1 MILKLFVESF
11 GTKEAAK
18 GFSEVLSEAA
28 ISMSELGKTGASSSK
43 QISKF
48 FSALRSGVSKSLV
61 SKISVASTITVAA
74 ITAIV
79 AVCYNLK
86 KASDEVM
93 EKAQE
98 LGTEFKQESEEIKHY
113 KERIEELYE
122 TINNESSSIEDVT
135 DARKNLMTVQGELI
149 DKYGSEKEHI
159 ESITKAINGQAE
171 ALDNLTA
178 KQYQKKKNEFNKEGF
193 WNNISNSLNSYDSN
207 IDKMKAEMGL
217 QGFGVGSGI
226 YAVSEELKKALIEMG
241 YNVQENMY
249 GGGSGIYFGGTLRE
263 INEQISELQEL
274 ESKFSN
280 SDNKGDIKFFENLRE
295 EANRTQETL
304 DYYAGFYDTYLLQDV
319 ILKDESLKGAY
330 KSIIDQKEALDKAIV
345 EGNEESIEEA
355 KNNFAIALNEAITGA
370 NSADIKEY
378 FKNMYPELQAE
389 VATWNFKIKFSPDVE
404 DPTEQRKVKGS
415 LRLLEDESGRRYSA
429 EELKNINPDA
439 LDSVQKQA
447 YNNLVEVAKNSE
459 LDWEQFI
466 DALVDLGEVQTSNQQ
481 QLLEVIG
488 EEQLAGLSDL
498 DIRLLESTPDVASIY
513 KKALADEHVKDEIR
527 KENKELIKS
536 LNEDIAQ
543 AEDLGYKVGVEV
555 TEDSPVL
562 LQDIA
567 KKQELIKQKAIE
579 AGVSVDEW
587 MDSYNPSVIKYTA
600 DASTRAI
607 NETIS
612 AIKAANMES
621 SKLSFVEVQS
631 NIQGKLSPGMDQL
644 GSIYEDVYNK
654 EEFDWSS
661 ILNNT
666 GFKAEFGNLSKASEE
681 YKNVYNEFIETISN
695 SPDNIDA
702 CKEAF
707 DRLATAYIQNS
718 DALKGV
724 TEETK
729 NAAVAQLEQMGI
741 VNAEEIVDY
750 YIIKEKAAQL
760 GVDFATATAQDIL
773 MLINEG
779 IVAGETADSL
789 FYYQLNKAL
798 SNDNPINTASDCNQ
812 LIALAQRC
820 NVTGDVLK
828 DLIRLREIY
837 EMISNNAWGLSP
849 EELRTLDAE
858 AEQLRNSIK
867 EQIAGFDDTPEPL
880 ANYAKR
886 LDSAADASKN
896 AKDATDALKEAIQQ
910 EIDALEKQKEALQ
923 DSLNELG
930 ELYDAIQW
938 VLDGKI
944 EDIDDIIEKIQEEND
959 ALAEQREI
967 YDNILSVV
975 DSVYNAEIEVIQE
988 KIDALGEEN
997 EEQEKALALEEARRK
1012 VEEMRNNKTIL
1023 QYTEDNGY
1031 VYVRDEAALK
1041 EAEDDFAEKSK
1052 ELEESKIKK
1061 ELEDQIELLKKYRDM
1076 WGEIPDAFEKS
1087 MNELEAMKHFGT
1099 DWKNAILN
1107 SDEGTI
1113 GEFQG
1118 NYTGLQENEKANEE
1132 KIDYYEEEKKKIEDL
1147 KKLWEDAK
1155 NAYRDSQYEAKLA
1168 SFFGSDYEYQI
1179 LNNSLTW
1186 RTRFTDEYCSLQMQI
1201 ADIEEKI
1208 KALNEQSANI
1218 IADSATKVSNALNKT
1233 TEAVNGLKSSLSTEG
1248 SGGSNILSGVEASV
1262 DKSLLQI
1269 ESLKIALS
1277 DLDLARKTLE
1287 ETIDAEIIDTSKL
1300 VGETQTKVQEISIAI
1315 SSLLLSIRLLRINIE
1330 ELLTALLNIND
1341 TVTLDRVISLIGS
1354 GAEGSLLG
1362 AINSV
1367 IEKLSD
1373 ANGGLLYELNQLNG
1387 KQLDFIIAEFN
1398 GDEGLL
1404 SAIKEVSSAI
1414 LSAEDSEC
1422 LVAKINSLTETID
1435 SINTVK
1441 DSFELLETK
1450 VGNCVDKVTTLNE
1463 KIQGLQDKT
1472 ITITVEVA
1480 RHTTFT
1486 VDTAIG
1492 TEDIPAGIEIDN
1504 TELDDI
1510 LATMPHG
1517 YAKGGIVGKKDES
1530 ILDPYAESLGENH
1543 MVAVQN
1549 EEAIIPVNT
1558 VKANPELVSALLD
1571 ADGKAINLS
1580 DKGISYKIAADSF
1593 NKNGNTF
1600 IPVDIPN
1607 LFGSAISGFNLDKV
1621 APKYEN
1627 KMNPES
1633 YVNTVSN
1640 ENSVSITIGDIHLS
1654 GVQDVNNL
1662 SNQIINRLPNLLIQ
1676 GIGRK

>member
-1 MILKLFVESF
+1 MIFKNSFTNSINELTSALTRSSIQKEIETLQTQKLSNEEIKATLIKRGYTNAVVESAMASSANAAANTEEALAEASSTAATGADTVAKNANTAAIYKNIKATLMWLTTTPQGLIALGVAASAAVVGIVAYRNSVDGLIKRNQKLIESNHEVYDSLIEEKNKNANNSKNLEELYNDYITAEKGSKEYYDVVNKIKDLSPELVVGYDNEGNAILANNEKIKEQIQLYKELAEEKRKDAIHEANENIDEETNIYNKLKREREEKQDKYVSAKSNLDRLEEQYSINPNADF
-11 GTKEAAK
+11 YNVLVAQRELVSRLGEEIESLDKEMDSSEESLRGYYTSFLPLEDEVTESQKRIREGIIETALASEKALTETDITNMYTQLNSGRVKEAAD
-18 GFSEVLSEAA
+18 
-28 ISMSELGKTGASSSK
+28 
-43 QISKF
+43 QIVNLDKNLTKDDY
-48 FSALRSGVSKSLV
+48 LRS
-61 SKISVASTITVAA
+61 A
-74 ITAIV
+74 TAI
-79 AVCYNLK
+79 YNEL
-86 KASDEVM
+86 ASAFELTDE
-93 EKAQE
+93 
-98 LGTEFKQESEEIKHY
+98 
-113 KERIEELYE
+113 
-122 TINNESSSIEDVT
+122 
-135 DARKNLMTVQGELI
+135 
-149 DKYGSEKEHI
+149 
-159 ESITKAINGQAE
+159 
-171 ALDNLTA
+171 
-178 KQYQKKKNEFNKEGF
+178 
-193 WNNISNSLNSYDSN
+193 
-207 IDKMKAEMGL
+207 
-217 QGFGVGSGI
+217 
-226 YAVSEELKKALIEMG
+226 
-241 YNVQENMY
+241 
-249 GGGSGIYFGGTLRE
+249 
-263 INEQISELQEL
+263 
-274 ESKFSN
+274 
-280 SDNKGDIKFFENLRE
+280 
-295 EANRTQETL
+295 
-304 DYYAGFYDTYLLQDV
+304 
-319 ILKDESLKGAY
+319 
-330 KSIIDQKEALDKAIV
+330 
-345 EGNEESIEEA
+345 
-355 KNNFAIALNEAITGA
+355 
-370 NSADIKEY
+370 
-378 FKNMYPELQAE
+378 
-389 VATWNFKIKFSPDVE
+389 
-404 DPTEQRKVKGS
+404 
-415 LRLLEDESGRRYSA
+415 
-429 EELKNINPDA
+429 
-439 LDSVQKQA
+439 QKQA
-447 YNNLVEVAKNSE
+447 FKVA
-459 LDWEQFI
+459 FGI
-466 DALVDLGEVQTSNQQ
+466 DEGSVGDHNDTIASV
-481 QLLEVIG
+481 
-488 EEQLAGLSDL
+488 
-498 DIRLLESTPDVASIY
+498 ST
-513 KKALADEHVKDEIR
+513 K
-527 KENKELIKS
+527 
-536 LNEDIAQ
+536 LNEMFGTDHRANWRNWFNTQGIDTS
-543 AEDLGYKVGVEV
+543 AEYQEFLELARGCDTATEAMNKWVE
-555 TEDSPVL
+555 TH
-562 LQDIA
+562 
-567 KKQELIKQKAIE
+567 K
-579 AGVSVDEW
+579 
-587 MDSYNPSVIKYTA
+587 
-600 DASTRAI
+600 
-607 NETIS
+607 
-612 AIKAANMES
+612 KAANETNS
-621 SKLSFVEVQS
+621 VLSFVDVQS
-631 NIQGKLSPGMDQL
+631 NIQNLSKGLDQL
-644 GSIYEDVYNK
+644 DSIYTDILDKED
-654 EEFDWSS
+654 FDYSS

-666 GFKAEFGNLSKASEE
+666 EFDAQFGKFDE
-681 YKNVYNEFIETISN
+681 YDEFIETVSN
-695 SPDNIDA
+695 SPNDINA
-702 CKEAF
+702 CQAAF
-707 DRLATAYIQNS
+707 DKLVTAYIKGT

-729 NAAVAQLEQMGI
+729 NASVAQLEQMGI
-741 VNAEEIVDY
+741 INAEEIVDY
-750 YIIKEKAAQL
+750 YIAKEKAAQL
-760 GVDFATATAQDIL
+760 GVDFATATADDIL

-779 IVAGETADSL
+779 IVAGETAQAL
-789 FYYQLNKAL
+789 LNYQLQKAL
-798 SNDNPINTASDCNQ
+798 ANSNSLSTAEDCRQMYELAVKCGATSEVLQDLIKLRQIYETLADSSLGLTQSDMNQLLADANALQSSIKKQVEGFESSYEPVATYTRGLKSAKDASD
-812 LIALAQRC
+812 A
-820 NVTGDVLK
+820 
-828 DLIRLREIY
+828 
-837 EMISNNAWGLSP
+837 
-849 EELRTLDAE
+849 
-858 AEQLRNSIK
+858 
-867 EQIAGFDDTPEPL
+867 
-880 ANYAKR
+880 
-886 LDSAADASKN
+886 

-923 DSLNELG
+923 DSLNELD

-975 DSVYNAEIEVIQE
+975 DSVYNAEIEAIQE
-988 KIDALGEEN
+988 KIDALEKEN
-997 EEQEKALALEEARRK
+997 DEKEKAIALEEARRK

-1061 ELEDQIELLKKYRDM
+1061 ELKDQKELLQQNRDL
-1076 WGEIPDAFEKS
+1076 WGEIPDAYEKA
-1087 MNELEAMKHFGT
+1087 MNEMSAIQYFGP

-1107 SDEGTI
+1107 SDESTI
-1113 GEFQG
+1113 QKFKD
-1118 NYTGLQENEKANEE
+1118 NYTGIQKDVDKNDEQITFYESEKQ
-1132 KIDYYEEEKKKIEDL
+1132 KYKDL
-1147 KKLWEDAK
+1147 KELWEDAK
-1155 NAYRDSQYEAKLA
+1155 NAYRDMQYEAKLA

-1218 IADSATKVSNALNKT
+1218 IADSANKVSTALNKT